1 MWKQRWQIV
10 ENSLKRV
17 NKNLEGELED
27 VPEEEHEQGV
37 GGETLGQDAATLEDK
52 HLEPHKEET
61 KAWDAGGQR
70 LLIFLLQCSKSTLN
84 CSIVRSDIAL
94 EALEASST
102 HILSI

>member
-1 MWKQRWQIV
+1 MGKQRWQIV
-10 ENSLKRV
+10 ANSLKCV

-37 GGETLGQDAATLEDK
+37 GGETLGQHTATLEDK

-61 KAWDAGGQR
+61 NAWDAGGQR

-84 CSIVRSDIAL
+84 CSIVQSDIAV
-94 EALEASST
+94 EASST
-102 HILSI
+102 YILSI

>member
-1 MWKQRWQIV
+1 MWKQKMTNCR
-10 ENSLKRV
+10 KRFE
-17 NKNLEGELED
+17 KENLEGELED